1 MYVAKSVNLLFI
13 TVVLISCSNNNKK
26 KLKLCCDTEMFL
38 SHVFKCLLKLIFV
51 KQQHLFAAVTAAAV
65 SRSTA
70 GLGHLG
76 IYYICWET
84 CLSD

>member
-1 MYVAKSVNLLFI
+1 
-13 TVVLISCSNNNKK
+13 
-26 KLKLCCDTEMFL
+26 MFL

-51 KQQHLFAAVTAAAV
+51 KQQHLFAAVTAATV

>member
-1 MYVAKSVNLLFI
+1 
-13 TVVLISCSNNNKK
+13 
-26 KLKLCCDTEMFL
+26 MFL
-38 SHVFKCLLKLIFV
+38 SHVFKCLLKLICV
-51 KQQHLFAAVTAAAV
+51 KQQHLFATVTTAAV

-76 IYYICWET
+76 ISCICWET